1 MSYNSKMGSF
11 EVITGCMFSGK
22 SEELIRRIRR
32 AEIAKQKVLVFKPLI
47 DFRYSRKGVV
57 SHSGVS
63 IEAIPVE
70 NPEAILKHDV
80 SEIQVVAIDEIQFFT
95 TEIRYI
101 IEKLVLN
108 GIRVIAA
115 GLDMDFRGE
124 PFGPMPELMSM
135 ANKIDKL
142 EAVCTVCGAPAYY
155 TQRVIAGVPA
165 SYFDPVILVGAQEA
179 YEARCRMHH
188 QVGNHPR
195 NLYPNS

>member
-155 TQRVIAGVPA
+155 TQRVITGVPA

>member
-1 MSYNSKMGSF
+1 MNCNNKMGSF
-11 EVITGCMFSGK
+11 EVVTGCMFSGK

-32 AEIAKQKVLVFKPLI
+32 AEIARQKVLVFKPLI
-47 DFRYSRKGVV
+47 DHRYSRKGVV
-57 SHSGVS
+57 SHSGISV
-63 IEAIPVE
+63 EAIPVE
-70 NPEAILKHDV
+70 NPEAILEHDL

-95 TEIRYI
+95 KEIRYV
-101 IEKLVLN
+101 IEKLVLS

-142 EAVCTVCGAPAYY
+142 EAVCTVCGVPAYY
-155 TQRVIAGVPA
+155 TQRIIAGIPA
-165 SYFDPVILVGAQEA
+165 SYDDPVILVGAQEA
-179 YEARCRMHH
+179 YEARCREHH

-195 NLYPNS
+195 NLYLNI

>member
-1 MSYNSKMGSF
+1 MNHNYKMGSF

-32 AEIAKQKVLVFKPLI
+32 AEIARQKVLVFKPLI
-47 DFRYSRKGVV
+47 DQRYSRKGVV
-57 SHSGVS
+57 SHSGIS

-70 NPEAILKHDV
+70 NPESMLKHDL

-95 TEIRYI
+95 KEIRYI
-101 IEKLVLN
+101 IEKLVIN

-142 EAVCTVCGAPAYY
+142 EAVCTVCGVPAYY
-155 TQRVIAGVPA
+155 TQRIISGIPA
-165 SYFDPVILVGAQEA
+165 SYYDPVILVGAQEA
-179 YEARCRMHH
+179 YEARCRTHH
-188 QVGNHPR
+188 QVGSHPR
-195 NLYPNS
+195 NLYDNT